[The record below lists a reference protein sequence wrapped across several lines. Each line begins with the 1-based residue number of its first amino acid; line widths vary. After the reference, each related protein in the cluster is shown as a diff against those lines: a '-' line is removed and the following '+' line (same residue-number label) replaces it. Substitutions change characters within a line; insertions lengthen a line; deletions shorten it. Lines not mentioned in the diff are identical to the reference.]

1 MVARGNHGGKDTD
14 FGIDMYLK
22 WLANKR
28 TSCVTQGTLFN
39 VLWQLAW
46 EGALGENGY
55 MNMND
60 QAPLL
65 SS

>member
-14 FGIDMYLK
+14 FGIDMYLN

-39 VLWQLAW
+39 VLGQLAW